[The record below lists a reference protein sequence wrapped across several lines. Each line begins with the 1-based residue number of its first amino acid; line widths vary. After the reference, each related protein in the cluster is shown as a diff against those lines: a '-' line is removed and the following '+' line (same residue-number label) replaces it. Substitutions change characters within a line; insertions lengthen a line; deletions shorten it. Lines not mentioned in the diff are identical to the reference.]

1 MIGKLVSQEI
11 SYEWVWVMVQSGA
24 YSVETHF
31 YNRKISSYFPKL
43 FPLLSVV
50 RHADFSGGLLVHSF
64 QDSRSRFSVLCYQ
77 FQ

>member
-11 SYEWVWVMVQSGA
+11 SYEWVWVTVQSGA
-24 YSVETHF
+24 YSVETHI
-31 YNRKISSYFPKL
+31 YNRKISSYFTKL

-64 QDSRSRFSVLCYQ
+64 SVLRSLLPVSVTS
-77 FQ
+77 